1 MVRVIEV
8 SGDRLGLSIGGWYC
22 EIEAA
27 SIACGSGVVAL
38 DERELGLAES
48 FGFGEFACGEVFVE
62 LLHELAGADV
72 VDAPEGGEDGFCVL
86 GEEVVA

>member
-1 MVRVIEV
+1 MAEV
-8 SGDRLGLSIGGWYC
+8 AGDRLGLSIWGWYC
-22 EIEAA
+22 EVEAA

-38 DERELGLAES
+38 DEGELGLAEG